1 MRTMPMKN
9 LQYGTTWI
17 NSGELVASPALSFAR
32 DDTLKETSRHN
43 SRGTPRET
51 SHANPSV
58 YYIPETLQTII
69 LARLHAEP
77 QVSIRETLHAIM
89 LARPHRHPTRNS
101 AGQRR

>member
-17 NSGELVASPALSFAR
+17 NSGEQVASPALSFAR

-51 SHANPSV
+51 SHATPSV
-58 YYIPETLQTII
+58 YYIPETLHTII

-101 AGQRR
+101 AE